1 MPEQAIRGANGT
13 PAKKP
18 RMNSDAR
25 RAAPDMEAITR
36 KAPQPSRGE
45 APCLSPLEERV
56 AALLAEAVVLE
67 ISRARRQA

>member
-1 MPEQAIRGANGT
+1 MPDQASRGANGT

-18 RMNSDAR
+18 RMTSDAPG
-25 RAAPDMEAITR
+25 AAPDMGAITR

-45 APCLSPLEERV
+45 VPCLSPLEERV
-56 AALLAEAVVLE
+56 AALLAQAVVLE